1 MNVLICNEYVKIYEV
16 TFKQNDDTK
25 KKNEYKRNDLTNK

>member
-25 KKNEYKRNDLTNK
+25 KNEYKRNDLTNK